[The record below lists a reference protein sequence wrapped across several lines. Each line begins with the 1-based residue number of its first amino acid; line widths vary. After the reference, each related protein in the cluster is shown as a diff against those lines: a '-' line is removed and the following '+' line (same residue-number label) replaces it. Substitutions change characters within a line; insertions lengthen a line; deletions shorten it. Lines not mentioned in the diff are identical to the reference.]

1 VKAAARVVPLEAASS
16 GRPGDVRSVGFNDSR
31 AAAHD
36 RAARAHDKAAVQR
49 GDKVWQHQAAA
60 EWHRAR
66 RDAGLTRGLPLARQG
81 SGEPVWAKGKCYG
94 ETLAVYFE
102 GYQVVVGSFSA
113 RWFNSKP
120 LRKILDELGGDVVQ
134 LDV

>member
-1 VKAAARVVPLEAASS
+1 M
-16 GRPGDVRSVGFNDSR
+16 RSVGFNYSR

-36 RAARAHDKAAVQR
+36 RAARAHDRAVQR

-60 EWHRAR
+60 EWHRAVVMR
-66 RDAGLTRGLPLARQG
+66 AANEGPPHWRGRG
-81 SGEPVWAKGKCYG
+81 SGEPVWATGNATG

-102 GYQVVVGSFSA
+102 NHQVVVGSFSA
-113 RWFNSKP
+113 RWFNSKL
-120 LRKILDELGGDVVQ
+120 LRKILDELAGDVVQ